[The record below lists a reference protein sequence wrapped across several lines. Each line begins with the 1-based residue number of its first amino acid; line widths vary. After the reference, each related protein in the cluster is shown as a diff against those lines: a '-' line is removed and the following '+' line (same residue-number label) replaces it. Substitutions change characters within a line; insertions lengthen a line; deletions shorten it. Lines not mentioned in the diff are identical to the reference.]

1 MKLIGFEEGLFPELD
16 NYNAGFN
23 KGSRR
28 LKVTID
34 TLAAKTHYIENYPE
48 LLFNT
53 LDLLPNIRN
62 HRCSHGENEHAGR
75 DYDMSHIFSPIKIV
89 GDVIDTV
96 HLFEHVALEIQC
108 QVAEM
113 QECSGLT
120 CNYWEPET
128 RYDVFIEYEEAP
140 IAEFSCLTSLKLINS
155 QINTPEEPFNIRDVL
170 MLATTIARQEVED
183 ASSLSSHLGWSNG
196 KLNRIIA
203 ELQELKFPFSAHLPA
218 A

>member
-16 NYNAGFN
+16 NYNAGFI

-28 LKVTID
+28 LKATID
-34 TLAAKTHYIENYPE
+34 TLSSKTHYIENYPE

-113 QECSGLT
+113 KECSGLT

-128 RYDVFIEYEEAP
+128 RYDVFIECEETSV
-140 IAEFSCLTSLKLINS
+140 AEFSCLTSLKLINS
-155 QINTPEEPFNIRDVL
+155 QINTPDEPFNIRDVL
-170 MLATTIARQEVED
+170 QLAITITRKGYED
-183 ASSLSSHLGWSNG
+183 PEALAAHLGWSNG
-196 KLNRIIA
+196 KLNRMMA
-203 ELQELKFPFSAHLPA
+203 ELRELKFPFIVQLPA